1 MKAKKSFGQHF
12 LINKMAVDRIVE
24 KFGAINATGK
34 ALEVGPGMGV
44 LTEKLLSTYPSLT
57 AVEADHDMV
66 THLHNRF
73 PLLNVVEADFLK
85 TDLKQLMNAQ
95 EFGLVGNFPYN
106 ISSQIVFKML
116 DYKEYVPVMVGM
128 FQKEMAE
135 RIVAGPGS
143 KTYGVISIL
152 TQAYYQGQLLFHL
165 SPSDFNPPPKVD
177 SSVIILTRKE
187 DTGPQYNNRLFTELV
202 KTTFN
207 QRRKMIRN
215 TLKQYLPEHILNEP
229 FYQKRPETLS
239 LEDFINL
246 TINIEN
252 YEPGS

>member
-66 THLHNRF
+66 AHLHNRF

-116 DYKEYVPVMVGM
+116 DYKEYVPVMVNVS
-128 FQKEMAE
+128 E
-135 RIVAGPGS
+135 RNGRENSGRTRKQNLWCNIYPYS
-143 KTYGVISIL
+143 SIL
-152 TQAYYQGQLLFHL
+152 
-165 SPSDFNPPPKVD
+165 S
-177 SSVIILTRKE
+177 
-187 DTGPQYNNRLFTELV
+187 GP
-202 KTTFN
+202 TTFSPESVRL
-207 QRRKMIRN
+207 QSSTKGRFIRDYSHKKRRYRTAI
-215 TLKQYLPEHILNEP
+215 Q
-229 FYQKRPETLS
+229 QETIYRTGQNN
-239 LEDFINL
+239 F
-246 TINIEN
+246 
-252 YEPGS
+252 